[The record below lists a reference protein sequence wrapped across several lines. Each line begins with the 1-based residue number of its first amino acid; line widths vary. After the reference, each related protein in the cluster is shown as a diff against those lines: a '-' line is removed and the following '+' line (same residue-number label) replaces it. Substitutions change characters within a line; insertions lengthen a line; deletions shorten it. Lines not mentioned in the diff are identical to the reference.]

1 MSQDNNKEIP
11 NIIELYNSQYD
22 KVVELSNNGKQKE
35 LNKAVDTLLKLFS
48 LAVLIEQQEQQY
60 EVLALEQE
68 ELDLLLEEMDEELQ
82 VADTSGN
89 SKSDQVKAD
98 EINTDAIL
106 DKSIE
111 YYTNVR
117 SKLKEQ
123 LEKDALHIRHMSDDD
138 FRDYINSLI

>member
-1 MSQDNNKEIP
+1 MSKNNEEIP
-11 NIIELYNSQYD
+11 TIIDLYNSQYD
-22 KVVELSNNGKQKE
+22 KVVELSSIGKQKE

-48 LAVLIEQQEQQY
+48 LAVLIEQQDQYY
-60 EVLALEQE
+60 EVLAIEQE
-68 ELDLLLEEMDEELQ
+68 ELDLLFEEMDDELQ
-82 VADTSGN
+82 IVNVSN
-89 SKSDQVKAD
+89 QVKVD

-117 SKLKEQ
+117 SKLKVQ
-123 LEKDALHIRHMSDDD
+123 LEQDALRIRNMSDDD

>member
-1 MSQDNNKEIP
+1 MSEENNKEIP
-11 NIIELYNSQYD
+11 NIIDLYNSQYD
-22 KVVELSNNGKQKE
+22 KVVELSSNGKQKE

-48 LAVLIEQQEQQY
+48 LAVLIEQQEQHY

-68 ELDLLLEEMDEELQ
+68 ELDLLFEEMDDELQ
-82 VADTSGN
+82 IVNVSN
-89 SKSDQVKAD
+89 QVKAD

-117 SKLKEQ
+117 SKLKLQ
-123 LEKDALHIRHMSDDD
+123 LEQDALRIRNMSDDD

>member
-1 MSQDNNKEIP
+1 MNKNNEEIP
-11 NIIELYNSQYD
+11 NIIDLYNSQYD
-22 KVVELSNNGKQKE
+22 KVVELSSNGKQKE

-48 LAVLIEQQEQQY
+48 LAVLIEQQEQHY
-60 EVLALEQE
+60 EVLAIEQE
-68 ELDLLLEEMDEELQ
+68 ELDLLFEEMDDELQ
-82 VADTSGN
+82 IVN
-89 SKSDQVKAD
+89 VSDQVKAD

-117 SKLKEQ
+117 SKLKLQ
-123 LEKDALHIRHMSDDD
+123 LEKDALRIRNMSDDD

>member
-1 MSQDNNKEIP
+1 MSKNNEEIP
-11 NIIELYNSQYD
+11 TIIDLYNSQYD
-22 KVVELSNNGKQKE
+22 KVVELSSGGKQKE

-48 LAVLIEQQEQQY
+48 LAVLIEQQEQHY

-68 ELDLLLEEMDEELQ
+68 ELDSLFEEMDEELQ
-82 VADTSGN
+82 IVN
-89 SKSDQVKAD
+89 VSDQVKAD

-117 SKLKEQ
+117 SKLKVQ
-123 LEKDALHIRHMSDDD
+123 LEQDALRIRNMSDDD

>member
-1 MSQDNNKEIP
+1 MSKNNEEIP
-11 NIIELYNSQYD
+11 NIIDLYNSQYD
-22 KVVELSNNGKQKE
+22 KVVELSSSGKQKE

-48 LAVLIEQQEQQY
+48 LAVLIEQQEQHY

-68 ELDLLLEEMDEELQ
+68 ELDSLFEEMDEELQ
-82 VADTSGN
+82 IVN
-89 SKSDQVKAD
+89 VSDQVRAD

-117 SKLKEQ
+117 SKLKVQ
-123 LEKDALHIRHMSDDD
+123 LEQDALRIRNMSDDD

>member
-1 MSQDNNKEIP
+1 MDKNNKEIP
-11 NIIELYNSQYD
+11 NIIDLYNSQYD
-22 KVVELSNNGKQKE
+22 KVVELSSSGKQKE

-60 EVLALEQE
+60 QVLALEQE
-68 ELDLLLEEMDEELQ
+68 ELDLLFEEMDEDLQ
-82 VADTSGN
+82 VVDVSGN
-89 SKSDQVKAD
+89 SKNDQVKAD

-117 SKLKEQ
+117 NKLKVQ
-123 LEKDALHIRHMSDDD
+123 LEQDALRIRNMSDDD
-138 FRDYINSLI
+138 FRDYINNLI

>member
-1 MSQDNNKEIP
+1 MTNNKEIP
-11 NIIELYNSQYD
+11 NIIDLYNSQYD

-60 EVLALEQE
+60 QVLALEQE
-68 ELDLLLEEMDEELQ
+68 ELDLLFEKMDEDLQ
-82 VADTSGN
+82 VVDVSGN

-117 SKLKEQ
+117 NKLKVQ
-123 LEKDALHIRHMSDDD
+123 LEQDALRIRNMSDDD

>member
-1 MSQDNNKEIP
+1 LNY
-11 NIIELYNSQYD
+11 L
-22 KVVELSNNGKQKE
+22 VTVKQKE

-48 LAVLIEQQEQQY
+48 LVVLIEQQEQHY
-60 EVLALEQE
+60 EVLAIEQE
-68 ELDLLLEEMDEELQ
+68 ELDLLFEEMDEDLQ
-82 VADTSGN
+82 VVDVSGN

-117 SKLKEQ
+117 NKLKVQ
-123 LEKDALHIRHMSDDD
+123 LEQDALHIRNMSDDD

>member
-1 MSQDNNKEIP
+1 MNKNNEEIP
-11 NIIELYNSQYD
+11 NIIDLYNSQYD
-22 KVVELSNNGKQKE
+22 KVVELSSNGKQKE

-48 LAVLIEQQEQQY
+48 LAVLIEQQEQHY
-60 EVLALEQE
+60 EVLAIEQE
-68 ELDLLLEEMDEELQ
+68 ELDLLFEEMDDELQ
-82 VADTSGN
+82 IVN
-89 SKSDQVKAD
+89 VSDQVKAD

-117 SKLKEQ
+117 SKLKLQ
-123 LEKDALHIRHMSDDD
+123 LEQDALRIRNMSDDD

>member
-1 MSQDNNKEIP
+1 MDKNNKEIP
-11 NIIELYNSQYD
+11 NIIDLYNSQYD
-22 KVVELSNNGKQKE
+22 KVVELSNKGKQKE

-68 ELDLLLEEMDEELQ
+68 ELDLLFEEMDEDIQ
-82 VADTSGN
+82 VVDVSGN

-117 SKLKEQ
+117 NKLKVQ
-123 LEKDALHIRHMSDDD
+123 LEQDALRIRNMSDDD
-138 FRDYINSLI
+138 FRNYINSLI

>member
-1 MSQDNNKEIP
+1 MSKNNEEIP
-11 NIIELYNSQYD
+11 NIIDLYNSQYD
-22 KVVELSNNGKQKE
+22 KVVELSSIGKQKE

-48 LAVLIEQQEQQY
+48 LAVLIEQQDQYY
-60 EVLALEQE
+60 EVLAIEQE
-68 ELDLLLEEMDEELQ
+68 ELDLLFEEMDDELQ
-82 VADTSGN
+82 IVNVSN
-89 SKSDQVKAD
+89 QVKAD

-117 SKLKEQ
+117 SKLKLQ
-123 LEKDALHIRHMSDDD
+123 LEQDALRIRNMSDDD

>member
-1 MSQDNNKEIP
+1 MSKNNEEIP
-11 NIIELYNSQYD
+11 NIIDLYNSQYD
-22 KVVELSNNGKQKE
+22 KVVELSSIGKQKE

-48 LAVLIEQQEQQY
+48 LAVLIEQQDQYY
-60 EVLALEQE
+60 EVLAIEQE
-68 ELDLLLEEMDEELQ
+68 ELDLLFEEMDDELQ
-82 VADTSGN
+82 IVN
-89 SKSDQVKAD
+89 VRNQVKAD

-117 SKLKEQ
+117 SKLKVQ
-123 LEKDALHIRHMSDDD
+123 LEQDALRIRNMSDDD